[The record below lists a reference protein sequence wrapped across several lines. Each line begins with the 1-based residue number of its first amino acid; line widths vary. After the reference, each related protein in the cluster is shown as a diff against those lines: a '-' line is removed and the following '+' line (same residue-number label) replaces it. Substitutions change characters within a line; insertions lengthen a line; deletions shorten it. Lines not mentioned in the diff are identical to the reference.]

1 MSFYFQMN
9 KEVLFLIQKWLCI
22 KLALLYYFNIWCQ
35 KPNYMKGNL
44 LGEISFLYMEKCFW
58 FDCLGCFFFFFC
70 STKFQ
75 ILFIACFNF
84 FPSGKKTKQLMLVIS
99 ASTLHEMV
107 HKLLR
112 CLIVIRVSDFLQL
125 DLNYGSREKCGH
137 WISLLNLLMWKE
149 VVKDLFACSRLD
161 MRL

>member
-1 MSFYFQMN
+1 MKFLFFIWKSVFDLI
-9 KEVLFLIQKWLCI
+9 VL
-22 KLALLYYFNIWCQ
+22 
-35 KPNYMKGNL
+35 GV
-44 LGEISFLYMEKCFW
+44 
-58 FDCLGCFFFFFC
+58 FFFFFC

-137 WISLLNLLMWKE
+137 
-149 VVKDLFACSRLD
+149 
-161 MRL
+161 

>member
-1 MSFYFQMN
+1 MVPKTKLHERQSFRWNFFSLYG
-9 KEVLFLIQKWLCI
+9 KVFLIWLS
-22 KLALLYYFNIWCQ
+22 WV
-35 KPNYMKGNL
+35 
-44 LGEISFLYMEKCFW
+44 
-58 FDCLGCFFFFFC
+58 FFFFFC